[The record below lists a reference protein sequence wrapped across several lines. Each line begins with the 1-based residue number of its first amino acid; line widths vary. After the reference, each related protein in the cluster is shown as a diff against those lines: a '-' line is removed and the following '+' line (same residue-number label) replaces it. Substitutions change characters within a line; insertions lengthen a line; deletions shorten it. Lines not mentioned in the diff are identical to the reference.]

1 MRASE
6 KIRQR
11 GMLENDDDESEELFD
26 TADEIKQLETDYHL
40 SMEVL
45 RSIVDLTFPDLEVRE
60 PYMATL
66 KRKADDAIKR
76 WQKRTKGWAEDES
89 HKE

>member
-1 MRASE
+1 MRTSQEMHDAAVDGLGYDQQLDE
-6 KIRQR
+6 WA
-11 GMLENDDDESEELFD
+11 DDIE
-26 TADEIKQLETDYHL
+26 QLEIDYDL

-66 KRKADDAIKR
+66 KRKADDAVKR
-76 WQKRTKGWAEDES
+76 WQKRLKMWRLRDEGN
-89 HKE
+89 